1 MVNSVDVSYF
11 FVKIMIKKKKHDKR
25 LFNSAI
31 TAINMDGHGKDNFGN
46 IQSSW
51 VNYFD
56 NPK

>member
-11 FVKIMIKKKKHDKR
+11 FVKIMIKKKHDKR

-31 TAINMDGHGKDNFGN
+31 TVINMDGQGKDNYGD

-51 VNYFD
+51 VSYFD

>member
-1 MVNSVDVSYF
+1 
-11 FVKIMIKKKKHDKR
+11 MIKKNDKR
-25 LFNSAI
+25 LFNSAM
-31 TAINMDGHGKDNFGN
+31 TAINMDGQGKDNDGN

>member
-31 TAINMDGHGKDNFGN
+31 TAINMDRQGIDNYGN
-46 IQSSW
+46 NQSSC
-51 VNYFD
+51 F
-56 NPK
+56 K